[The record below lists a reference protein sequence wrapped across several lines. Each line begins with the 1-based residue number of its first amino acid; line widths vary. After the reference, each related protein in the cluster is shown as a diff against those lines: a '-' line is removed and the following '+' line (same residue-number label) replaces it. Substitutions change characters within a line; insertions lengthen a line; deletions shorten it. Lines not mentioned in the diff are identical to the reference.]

1 MLQIMVPTRSPSS
14 GMGNSWEWGG
24 LSVLAFRTDSQ
35 VLFASLWV
43 VRKAHLYWMGS
54 MGFWPSINP
63 EIIPVTIIE
72 VQQKLYI
79 YMWFMCIYI
88 YMYRYTYMILH
99 PVSGIDPTTAIRKSR
114 MAPRHERTPNGRW
127 DSPPRSRR
135 RLTDT
140 PALGHSVCSSRC
152 SLLVG
157 KSTLDMWEIHNPR
170 VVDGFPKETWVFHI
184 YMFLLVVY
192 LPLWKNIKGQNWD
205 DSSLNRY

>member
-1 MLQIMVPTRSPSS
+1 MGMRRSLSWPSEQIHRSYLQVSELWGKHIYIEWEAWVFDHQSILKLSQSPSLRYS
-14 GMGNSWEWGG
+14 RSYIYI
-24 LSVLAFRTDSQ
+24 
-35 VLFASLWV
+35 
-43 VRKAHLYWMGS
+43 HLYA
-54 MGFWPSINP
+54 FIY
-63 EIIPVTIIE
+63 ICDLCV
-72 VQQKLYI
+72 YI
-79 YMWFMCIYI
+79 YV
-88 YMYRYTYMILH
+88 YRYTYMILH

-157 KSTLDMWEIHNPR
+157 KSTLDMWEIHGNPR

-184 YMFLLVVY
+184 YMFWLVVY
-192 LPLWKNIKGQNWD
+192 LPLWKI
-205 DSSLNRY
+205 